1 MQFTISIISIASIT
15 KTVPALTLA
24 GSCEKHVQ
32 RTQLLAGASLQ
43 MHFCLITEEFQ
54 GLTRGG
60 GIGVCFAGLAKSLAS
75 YGHKVDVVIT
85 SDASISQSFKQM
97 AATLKDQ
104 GITVRSLIEI
114 KNDDIKPGL
123 HRDQILKSFEI
134 SQFLLK
140 NHYDFVHF
148 HEYLGLGLYTTMA
161 RRQGLLPNTIVVTQ
175 AHGSTEWVRRH
186 NMFLPDISILEIEGM
201 ERRQIEQSDFVASPS
216 QYMLDWYA
224 ANGVNLPANGVINWL
239 LPRWLEKTETP
250 VELSTRPIAPGQ
262 LKELIFFGRHE
273 PRKGIEIFVEAVK
286 KISGKVD
293 LDITF
298 LGRFD
303 TIDRENSVSYILRHL
318 RDFPGRLT
326 FLGDYTQD
334 RAHRLMLQRPAALCV
349 MPSLIENSPCTV
361 GEALTLGLPFLA
373 SDVGGTH
380 ELIRHECRDAA
391 LIKPVASILA
401 EKILTIAEN
410 GQPAVTAALDP
421 VQIAARWEKLHA
433 DLQGSIPARVAAD
446 DEPLVSV
453 VVTHYERPELV
464 TRALEYLFAQ
474 TYENI
479 EIILVDDGSPRS
491 ATQARLDELETKYGG
506 ERFRV
511 IRSSN
516 RYLGAARNLGAS
528 HARGKYL
535 MFHDDD
541 NIAEPEEVATFV
553 KAALTG
559 GFEVLTAQS
568 FIFFDHNHPERGKIE
583 YFPIGIGGDFSFF
596 RNRFGDA
603 NALILKETFDQLG
616 GFSEHY
622 GVGWEDWEFFLKA
635 HVHGA
640 RMGIVPVAL
649 FRYFASGTGMLASGL
664 PRLNN
669 FRIFDA
675 VREMKPVLSADL
687 LQLARRDEVGQQILD
702 RSWWG
707 FEKMEFG
714 DIHRQ
719 ILGLEP
725 NSDEALI
732 LLVELAFN
740 LGRID
745 DAVALGMTK
754 TAARRELAKIVSASV
769 LNEAVRPRMRYSAE
783 HCDVSGDEDIN
794 AYRLSGWIAGPDM
807 LPVQILGATI
817 DDTYFSVVSL
827 KEIMR
832 HDVYEAYERRGLPNV
847 GFDVYLLE
855 CKQPMPH
862 ADGAG
867 ALRMNFHGQNSK
879 GDITLYLQHENPAV
893 CVGWLEALSD
903 LSVCRID
910 RPNAPARSSM
920 FRFEICVSNNPKD
933 IVALTGNR
941 STPLVPMGDGYFDAD
956 IDTTLV
962 STDDTVIRL
971 LSPTRLFILDAVIYH
986 PRSDVRSEPNSASGA
1001 GDNIT
1006 PTDCES
1012 ERSLATTSASTA
1024 SR

>member
-1 MQFTISIISIASIT
+1 
-15 KTVPALTLA
+15 
-24 GSCEKHVQ
+24 
-32 RTQLLAGASLQ
+32 

-54 GLTRGG
+54 GLTWGG

-75 YGHKVDVVIT
+75 RGHKVDVVIT
-85 SDASISQSFKQM
+85 NDASVSQSFKQM
-97 AATLKDQ
+97 SASLKDQ
-104 GITVRSLIEI
+104 GIIVRSLIEI

-123 HRDQILKSFEI
+123 HRDHILKSFEI
-134 SQFLLK
+134 SQFLLN
-140 NHYDFVHF
+140 NHYDCVHF

-161 RRQGLLPNTIVVTQ
+161 RHQGLLPNTIVVTQ
-175 AHGSTEWVRRH
+175 THGSTEWVRRH

-224 ANGVNLPANGVINWL
+224 ENGVKLPANGLINWL

-250 VELSTRPIAPGQ
+250 VELTTRPIAPGQ

-286 KISGKVD
+286 RLSGKVD

-303 TIDRENSVSYILRHL
+303 MIDRENSVSYILRHL

-334 RAHRLMLQRPAALCV
+334 RAHRLMLQRPDALCV

-380 ELIRHECRDAA
+380 ELIRNESRDDA
-391 LIKPVASILA
+391 LVKPVASALA
-401 EKILTIAEN
+401 EKILKIAEH
-410 GQPAVTAALDP
+410 GQPAVSAALDP
-421 VQIAARWEKLHA
+421 VQIADRWEKLHA
-433 DLQGSIPARVAAD
+433 DLQATIPARVAAD
-446 DEPLVSV
+446 DKPLVSII
-453 VVTHYERPELV
+453 VTHYERPDLV
-464 TRALEYLFAQ
+464 TRAVEHLFAQ

-491 ATQARLDELETKYGG
+491 TTQARLDELETKYGG

-511 IRSSN
+511 IRSAN

-528 HARGKYL
+528 HARGTYL

-541 NIAEPEEVATFV
+541 NIAEPQEVETFV

-559 GFEVLTAQS
+559 GFEILTAQS
-568 FIFFDHNHPERGKIE
+568 FIFFDHDHPELGKIE

-603 NALILKETFDQLG
+603 NALILKETFDRVG

-622 GVGWEDWEFFLKA
+622 GVGWEDWEFFLRA

-675 VREMKPVLSADL
+675 VRHMKPVLSADL

-702 RSWWG
+702 RTWWG
-707 FEKMEFG
+707 FEKMEFR
-714 DIHRQ
+714 DIHRK
-719 ILGLEP
+719 IMGFEP
-725 NSDEALI
+725 NSDDALI

-769 LNEAVRPRMRYSAE
+769 LNRAVRPRMPYIAE
-783 HCDVSGDEDIN
+783 HCDVPEDDDID

-807 LPVQILGATI
+807 LPVQIVGATI
-817 DDTYFSVVSL
+817 GDTYFRVVSL
-827 KEIMR
+827 KEVVR
-832 HDVYEAYERRGLPNV
+832 YDVYEAYERCGLPNV
-847 GFDVYLLE
+847 GFDAYLLASE
-855 CKQPMPH
+855 QPMPDT
-862 ADGAG
+862 DGVG
-867 ALRMNFHGQNSK
+867 AQRMNFHGENGK
-879 GDITLYLQHENPAV
+879 GDITLYLQHDNPAA

-903 LSVCRID
+903 LAVCHID
-910 RPNAPARSSM
+910 RPNAPARSATA
-920 FRFEICVSNNPKD
+920 RLEICVSNNPKD
-933 IVALTGNR
+933 IVALIGAR
-941 STPLVPMGDGYFDAD
+941 SMPLVAMGDGYFDANVD
-956 IDTTLV
+956 MTSL
-962 STDDTVIRL
+962 STDDAVIRL

-986 PRSDVRSEPNSASGA
+986 ARGDVLSERALASHA
-1001 GDNIT
+1001 DIS
-1006 PTDCES
+1006 PTDREN
-1012 ERSLATTSASTA
+1012 ERNRADTGVSAA
-1024 SR
+1024 